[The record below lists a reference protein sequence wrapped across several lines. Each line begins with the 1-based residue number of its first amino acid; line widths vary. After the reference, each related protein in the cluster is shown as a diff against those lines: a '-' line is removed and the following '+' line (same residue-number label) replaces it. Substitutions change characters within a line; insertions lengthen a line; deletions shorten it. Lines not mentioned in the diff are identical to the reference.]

1 MAQRLG
7 SVDATVPF
15 SESVDQT
22 RVPTPNN
29 FIIESHRPTL
39 FDTPFHHHTS
49 VEVNFLQNCHLD
61 YSFSG
66 QVAKL
71 KANRLVVFW
80 GAAPHKV
87 TDVYG
92 EGRITNIY
100 LSLGQFVRWGLPS
113 DLVKAILS
121 GEVIASRDDDPL
133 DALLINRIYNEK
145 HLEQTP
151 WRRTHL
157 AEIETRL
164 RRLALEGWS
173 TLISS
178 PSRGNEFSV
187 RSTTMQE
194 VESMLRFISEN
205 FTLPI
210 NVKDIAAASSLSPAR
225 AGQVFRDVLTVS
237 IKKHLTR
244 TRLSHARMLLVE
256 TEAKVSSVA
265 LDSGFASLSA
275 FYEAFTKE
283 HKQSPAEY
291 RRQSQR
297 SNPFLAFHTQP

>member
-1 MAQRLG
+1 MAQRLS
-7 SVDATVPF
+7 SVDAIVPF

-29 FIIESHRPTL
+29 FIIESHKPTL

-49 VEVNFLQNCHLD
+49 VELNFLQNCHLD

-113 DLVKAILS
+113 DLVKAILT
-121 GEVIASRDDDPL
+121 GEVIASRNDDPL

-164 RRLALEGWS
+164 RRLVFDVEQLIHQGDAFGWGVAWVWQ
-173 TLISS
+173 
-178 PSRGNEFSV
+178 RHD
-187 RSTTMQE
+187 
-194 VESMLRFISEN
+194 MLF
-205 FTLPI
+205 P
-210 NVKDIAAASSLSPAR
+210 D
-225 AGQVFRDVLTVS
+225 
-237 IKKHLTR
+237 
-244 TRLSHARMLLVE
+244 LLVE
-256 TEAKVSSVA
+256 PGTVPVGAPRGSAEGNVRRLLA
-265 LDSGFASLSA
+265 LRALVRCGVCLFSA
-275 FYEAFTKE
+275 YVHHEDKIA
-283 HKQSPAEY
+283 
-291 RRQSQR
+291 
-297 SNPFLAFHTQP
+297 

>member
-121 GEVIASRDDDPL
+121 GEVIASRNDDPL

-145 HLEQTP
+145 HLEQPP

-178 PSRGNEFSV
+178 PSRGNGFSV

-244 TRLSHARMLLVE
+244 TRLSHARMLLG
-256 TEAKVSSVA
+256 
-265 LDSGFASLSA
+265 SGPIDFRRSA
-275 FYEAFTKE
+275 
-283 HKQSPAEY
+283 
-291 RRQSQR
+291 
-297 SNPFLAFHTQP
+297 

>member
-1 MAQRLG
+1 MARN
-7 SVDATVPF
+7 SRSIDSTVPF

-22 RVPTPNN
+22 RVPSPNS
-29 FIIESHRPTL
+29 FIVERHEPTL

-49 VEVNFLQNCHLD
+49 VELNYLQNCQMD

-66 QVAKL
+66 RTAKL
-71 KANRLVVFW
+71 VPNRLVVFW

-87 TDVYG
+87 IDVV
-92 EGRITNIY
+92 GRGQITNIY

-113 DLVKAILS
+113 DLVKAVLS
-121 GEVIASRDDDPL
+121 GEVIASQADDPIDSL
-133 DALLINRIYNEK
+133 MIDRIYE
-145 HLEQTP
+145 ERERDQTS

-157 AEIETRL
+157 AEIECRL

-173 TLISS
+173 TLIST
-178 PSRGNEFSV
+178 PSRENAFSA
-187 RSTTMQE
+187 RSNTMQQ
-194 VESMLRFISEN
+194 VEAMLSFVSDN

-210 NVKDIAAASSLSPAR
+210 TAEDIAATTSLSPAR
-225 AGQVFRDVLTVS
+225 AGQIFREVMNTS

-244 TRLSHARMLLVE
+244 ARLSHARMLLIE
-256 TEAKVSSVA
+256 TEAKVASVA

-283 HKQSPAEY
+283 HGQSPAKF

-297 SNPFLAFHTQP
+297 SNPFLAFHAQP